1 MNPYAELA
9 NAIVLC
15 AVKDYRKARNRLKRS
30 YFDTHARMVMKEC
43 EEFFL
48 SGWFQTLTSVDGKV
62 LLEKLQEEDA

>member
-1 MNPYAELA
+1 MNPYEELA

-15 AVKDYRKARNRLKRS
+15 AVKDYRKARKQLKKHPW
-30 YFDTHARMVMKEC
+30 DAHPRMVVREC

-48 SGWFQTLTSVDGKV
+48 SGWFQTLTSVDGSV

>member
-15 AVKDYRKARNRLKRS
+15 AVKDYRRARNRLKRS
-30 YFDTHARMVMKEC
+30 CFDTHARMVMKEC
-43 EEFFL
+43 ESFFL